1 MTTVHLRHVHT
12 DLALHQLRDR
22 NSGTHP
28 LLLLHGLG
36 ERTPDVVPLIAGAWP
51 GPIWGLDFTGHGESS
66 RPRCGGYTAEVLMAD
81 VDHALEVLTTDG
93 PVTIVGRGLGAY
105 VGLLIAG
112 ARADLVAGTVL
123 TDGPGLAGGGPSQHS
138 PSITHSRSRVGPN
151 GEGEVDDVAGPDDAP
166 DPATPDPATP
176 DPYALLEL
184 AIDVRPADYATTYAR
199 LAVELSP
206 ADRPISV
213 ATIARHPWID
223 AVADLPGVVR
233 ERAGDALVR
242 FAT

>member
-1 MTTVHLRHVHT
+1 VTTVRLRHVHT

-22 NSGTHP
+22 DGGAHP

-36 ERTPDVVPLIAGAWP
+36 ERTPDSVPLIAGAWP
-51 GPIWGLDFTGHGESS
+51 GSVWGLDFTGHGDSS
-66 RPRCGGYTAEVLMAD
+66 RPSCGCYTAEVLLAD
-81 VDHALEVLTTDG
+81 VDHALEVLADDG
-93 PVTIVGRGLGAY
+93 PVTILGRGLGAY

-112 ARADLVAGTVL
+112 ARAELVAGTVL

-138 PSITHSRSRVGPN
+138 PSITHARGGVDVLQRSGADRAARL
-151 GEGEVDDVAGPDDAP
+151 DPDK
-166 DPATPDPATP
+166 P

-206 ADRPISV
+206 VDQPLSV
-213 ATIARHPWID
+213 ATVARHPWID

-233 ERAGDALVR
+233 ERAADALRR
-242 FAT
+242 FAA